1 MRKTIAILT
10 ILMLVLF
17 MVGCENSVNPTISDT
32 QNMSLAKADGET
44 MSLAKKG
51 GGNKGGNVIDVPDD
65 SYSIQTAIDAAVDG
79 DVIKVGPGIYIEE
92 LVIDGKDISLIA
104 DGDVTIAPP
113 PPYVYSST
121 AIKITNGKG

>member
-113 PPYVYSST
+113 PPYV
-121 AIKITNGKG
+121 